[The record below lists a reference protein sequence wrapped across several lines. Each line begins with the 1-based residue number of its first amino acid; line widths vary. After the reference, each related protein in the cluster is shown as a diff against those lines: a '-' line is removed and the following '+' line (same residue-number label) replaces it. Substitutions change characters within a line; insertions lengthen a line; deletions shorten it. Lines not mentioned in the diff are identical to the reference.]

1 MSVIC
6 DKVPLPCPRHGCTN
20 GTVYCLIA
28 PELGN
33 KQRYYVHKTEWTCDA
48 GHRLSLAEWERAVD
62 SAIEVARTWN
72 ELQATTGRSA

>member
-1 MSVIC
+1 MSVIT

-33 KQRYYVHKTEWTCDA
+33 RGRYYVFRTEWTCDA

-62 SAIEVARTWN
+62 SAREVSRLWN
-72 ELQATTGRSA
+72 SLPAKTGRTA